1 MAVDPQRYR
10 ANPSTHE
17 ASSPVQLHLD
27 PDQIRP
33 LIAEI
38 VRAVLADL
46 EANRFILINGK
57 LALTEAEAAEY
68 LGLNTWQLRDLRREG
83 GIAHT
88 RVVGNRVRYTAND
101 LLTYLAKNSQ
111 PGT

>member
-1 MAVDPQRYR
+1 MAVDPQRHR
-10 ANPSTHE
+10 ANLSTHE

-33 LIAEI
+33 LITEI
-38 VRAVLADL
+38 VRAVLTDL
-46 EANRFILINGK
+46 EANRFILIDGK
-57 LALTEAEAAEY
+57 LAVTEAQAAEL
-68 LGLNTWQLRDLRREG
+68 LGLHSWQLRDLRRDG
-83 GIAHT
+83 RISHS
-88 RVVGNRVRYTAND
+88 RVVGNRIRYTAND